1 MPVRSQV
8 TYTQYW
14 FEFSHKVH
22 VIGFAKLIDPGL
34 ILARV
39 LPCVRDLSQDNSQHV
54 RAALAIQISG
64 LAPLLGKDATIEHL
78 LPLFLHLLK
87 DEFPDVRLN
96 IISKLEL
103 VNSGE
108 TFFHEKGVKLNS
120 MFSVIGIELL
130 SQSLLPA
137 IVELA
142 EDKQWRVRQAIIEY
156 IPLLATQLG
165 RTFFDEQLGNLCLGW
180 LADHVYSIREAA
192 MINLQKLTQ
201 VFGVEWARTTIIPK
215 VLAMSTHPSFLFRMT
230 TVLAITVRVDV
241 TLLFPVFYTE
251 FLFPFNNF
259 QTIAPTLTLEVLCD
273 DILDPL
279 LRLANDPIPNIRFN
293 VAKSLNVIGTKI
305 NEQPEGS
312 QIFQK
317 RISPTVERLKND
329 SDADVRYFASRAAV
343 QAQRTVAAGK

>member
-1 MPVRSQV
+1 MIWA
-8 TYTQYW
+8 QYW
-14 FEFSHKVH
+14 FEFSHKLH
-22 VIGFAKLIDPGL
+22 IIGFAKLIDSGL
-34 ILARV
+34 ILARI

-103 VNSGE
+103 VNSGG
-108 TFFHEKGVKLNS
+108 TFLHEKGLGLKS

-156 IPLLATQLG
+156 IPLLANQLG

-201 VFGVEWARTTIIPK
+201 VFGVDWARTTIIPK

-230 TVLAITVRVDV
+230 TVLAITVRVDA
-241 TLLFPVFYTE
+241 TLLFPVF
-251 FLFPFNNF
+251 FSF
-259 QTIAPTLTLEVLCD
+259 
-273 DILDPL
+273 
-279 LRLANDPIPNIRFN
+279 
-293 VAKSLNVIGTKI
+293 
-305 NEQPEGS
+305 
-312 QIFQK
+312 
-317 RISPTVERLKND
+317 
-329 SDADVRYFASRAAV
+329 
-343 QAQRTVAAGK
+343 